1 METGDKR
8 AIIKKKEGAEKVNP
22 YRAGDPKGEQVK
34 EMFDSIAPAYD
45 FMNTAM
51 TFGLHRHWRNVALDA
66 VYGELPEP
74 ARILD
79 IATGTGDLSFEL
91 HKRYP
96 EARVTGIDLSEGMLK
111 IAHNKLLSADYETR
125 QQVDF
130 DCQDCLDLQFPS
142 DTFDLV
148 TVAYGVRNFE
158 NLRKGY
164 SEILR
169 VLRPG
174 GLLCVIELSVPE
186 GKYLESAYHLYAD
199 RLIPAIGRRV
209 SGDSR
214 AYRYLPESIAA
225 APQRKD
231 MAQIM
236 KDCGFVRC
244 RWRSLT
250 MGVVTF
256 YLAKK
261 QDGEKRL

>member
-79 IATGTGDLSFEL
+79 IATGTGDLAFEL

-125 QQVDF
+125 QKIDF

-158 NLRKGY
+158 HLDQGY
-164 SEILR
+164 AEMAR

-174 GLLCVIELSVPE
+174 GILCVIELAVPTNPVVRPLYNLYTSRIIPTLGRLVDRKSV
-186 GKYLESAYHLYAD
+186 
-199 RLIPAIGRRV
+199 V
-209 SGDSR
+209 
-214 AYRYLPESIAA
+214 
-225 APQRKD
+225 
-231 MAQIM
+231 
-236 KDCGFVRC
+236 
-244 RWRSLT
+244 
-250 MGVVTF
+250 
-256 YLAKK
+256 
-261 QDGEKRL
+261 